1 MDLEPLQAAITVA
14 TVVVDMVVV
23 VVVVQMMGAHGA
35 VERRMRLKVLFVS
48 YGAMPAL
55 SQAMRQMCN
64 RT

>member
-1 MDLEPLQAAITVA
+1 
-14 TVVVDMVVV
+14 MVVV
-23 VVVVQMMGAHGA
+23 VVVVQMIRAHGA